1 MSVKWLDK
9 LNSGAAG
16 EGGKK
21 LGRRAVELNELD
33 GFVMGGD
40 DKKKE
45 KEKKKKKGEK
55 EKEKKK
61 KKEGKRE
68 ASKSMSVERNKT
80 KKSRKHSGT
89 AAGTDYE
96 KNGSESDD

>member
-16 EGGKK
+16 EVGKK

-68 ASKSMSVERNKT
+68 ASKSVSVERNKL

-96 KNGSESDD
+96 KNGSESS